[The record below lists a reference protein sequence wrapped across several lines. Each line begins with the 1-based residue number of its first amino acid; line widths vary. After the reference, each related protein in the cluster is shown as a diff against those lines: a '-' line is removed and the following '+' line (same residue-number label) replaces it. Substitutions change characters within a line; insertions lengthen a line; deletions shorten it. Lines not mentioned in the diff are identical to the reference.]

1 METSHAASHQVP
13 DCVCLQAYVRGL
25 LARRE
30 TRALR
35 QQKAAVNIQ
44 TAWRRYKMRQQYNL
58 VLHNITAVQVGAA
71 IFACFVPRCC
81 LLCAPL
87 RLCYAWR
94 L

>member
-1 METSHAASHQVP
+1 M
-13 DCVCLQAYVRGL
+13 CLQAYVRGL

-58 VLHNITAVQVGAA
+58 VLHNITAVQVGTA
-71 IFACFVPRCC
+71 IIAFKSHPCG
-81 LLCAPL
+81 
-87 RLCYAWR
+87 
-94 L
+94 